1 MIARLRSTW
10 TDGMLQFLIDFAVPV
25 TIFVSILI
33 SGTEARAA
41 DLPNVVT
48 TNRTLVLGSADQLL
62 VLPFVALLTQI
73 LAQPSQ
79 LVTTSLLL
87 LALCQGG
94 GISKYYSYV
103 ARCNVPVSATI
114 PALSTILSFFLPA
127 SPSRT
132 SFQLCSARQCGSENF
147 RPKPVVMQSP
157 ALTLLGRATIPSV
170 SMDCLLDI
178 DRVTWQL
185 ISHHG
190 DESAK
195 VAFRHCL
202 DCTIQGDEVGAQQR
216 KLVVRRIVDLQFAD
230 PEGQLH

>member
-1 MIARLRSTW
+1 
-10 TDGMLQFLIDFAVPV
+10 MLQFLIDFAVPV

-114 PALSTILSFFLPA
+114 PALSTILSFFF
-127 SPSRT
+127 T
-132 SFQLCSARQCGSENF
+132 SFAFKDLLSALF
-147 RPKPVVMQSP
+147 REAMRIGEFSAQ
-157 ALTLLGRATIPSV
+157 TGRDAIAGVDVTRPSNHTE
-170 SMDCLLDI
+170 C
-178 DRVTWQL
+178 Q
-185 ISHHG
+185 HG
-190 DESAK
+190 LPP
-195 VAFRHCL
+195 RHRPRHL
-202 DCTIQGDEVGAQQR
+202 A
-216 KLVVRRIVDLQFAD
+216 A
-230 PEGQLH
+230 H